1 MIADLLPSWVRAVE
15 TTQDAA
21 EDSLW
26 PEEHAVVS
34 KAVAKRRLEFATVR
48 ACARAALAELGVA
61 PGPILPGLRGAP
73 GWPDGVVGS
82 MTHCA
87 GYRAAAV
94 ARHRLAASIGI
105 DAEPHAPL
113 PDGVLDAIARPE
125 EHGRL
130 AVLAARAP
138 GVHWDRLLFS
148 MKESVYKAW
157 FPLTSR
163 WLDFDEASVTMDPEA
178 ATFTARLQVP
188 GPVLDGRELT
198 GFSGRF
204 AVSDSLVLTAI
215 AVPAGSG

>member
-1 MIADLLPSWVRAVE
+1 MIASLLPSWVRAVE

-26 PEEHAVVS
+26 PAERAVVS
-34 KAVAKRRLEFATVR
+34 NAVAKRRLEFATVR

-61 PGPILPGLRGAP
+61 PAPILPGLRGAP
-73 GWPDGVVGS
+73 GWPHGVVGS

-94 ARHRLAASIGI
+94 AWHRLAASIGI

-113 PDGVLDAIARPE
+113 PDGVLGAIARPE

-130 AVLAARAP
+130 AELAASAP

-157 FPLTSR
+157 FPLTGR
-163 WLDFDEASVTMDPEA
+163 WLDFEEASVTVNAEA
-178 ATFTARLQVP
+178 ATFSARLQVP

-204 AVSDSLVLTAI
+204 GVSDTLVVTAI
-215 AVPAGSG
+215 AVPATSG